1 MRISDWSS
9 DVCSSDLKDSDA
21 FWYVRA
27 KLRVLQAQD
36 NQAQRNAMAKL
47 RLDAQ
52 QTGGVEQ
59 SAAWYGLAYADWQRK
74 DLSAAQEALAKAQQ
88 GGRSSPE
95 IAALSVAL
103 ALEKGDQALALS
115 LAQSAWSRWPN
126 SQGIALARIEAMQ
139 KTGRDQDAVAFLA
152 QRIGQWPEL
161 RSEEH

>member
-1 MRISDWSS
+1 MLRRPPRSTRTDTLLP
-9 DVCSSDLKDSDA
+9 CSTLFRS
-21 FWYVRA
+21 
-27 KLRVLQAQD
+27 
-36 NQAQRNAMAKL
+36 
-47 RLDAQ
+47 
-52 QTGGVEQ
+52 VEQ

-74 DLSAAQEALAKAQQ
+74 DRSAAQEALAKAQQ
-88 GGRSSPE
+88 GGRRSPE

-161 RSEEH
+161 PRLYQLQEIGREHVGTPVNTAHH